1 MTNSATTT
9 TKAAQPTH
17 RWLRASLLLVA
28 ALEFLDALT
37 GVQNIFTDYHH
48 PTAFLRF
55 AQTLTSIELALAPL
69 IAGAALVFAGMGNLQ
84 RAILALA
91 ALELTRWVLDDLWS
105 IPIHGLELSL
115 DYGGMIIFLHHFVF
129 PAAALAAIALV
140 HKERQLSLA
149 GLLVSIPTI
158 VNWAGVI
165 AFTVSIMMY
174 GF

>member
-1 MTNSATTT
+1 MTTSATTDT
-9 TKAAQPTH
+9 AAPTH
-17 RWLRASLLLVA
+17 RWLRAGLVLIA

-37 GVQNIFTDYHH
+37 GVQNILTDYHH
-48 PTAFLRF
+48 PTAYLRF
-55 AQTLTSIELALAPL
+55 AQTLTSIDLALSPL
-69 IAGAALVFAGMGNLQ
+69 IAGAALFFAARGNVR

-91 ALELTRWVLDDLWS
+91 ALELVKWALDDIWS

-115 DYGGMIIFLHHFVF
+115 DYGGAIIFLHHFIF
-129 PAAALAAIALV
+129 PAAALAGIALV
-140 HKERQLSLA
+140 LKERQLSLA

-158 VNWAGVI
+158 VNWVGVV

>member
-1 MTNSATTT
+1 MTTSVTTDT
-9 TKAAQPTH
+9 AQPTH
-17 RWLRASLLLVA
+17 RWLRTGLVLVA

-48 PTAFLRF
+48 PTTVLRF
-55 AQTLTSIELALAPL
+55 AQTLTSIDLALSPL
-69 IAGAALVFAGMGNLQ
+69 IAGAALFFAARGNVR
-84 RAILALA
+84 RAILSLA
-91 ALELTRWVLDDLWS
+91 VLVLIKWALDDVWS

-115 DYGGMIIFLHHFVF
+115 DYGGAIIFLHHFVF
-129 PAAALAAIALV
+129 PAAALAGATLV
-140 HKERQLSLA
+140 IKERQLPLA

-158 VNWAGVI
+158 VNWAGVV